1 MANAQ
6 PKFLVKLFAGLNN
19 DNKEL
24 NRPLLARVVNNKP
37 IRITQKALTKSFI
50 SGKKICSDIFIGSVV
65 IKANRTISCLG
76 FIKITA
82 LQISTTIPQFI

>member
-24 NRPLLARVVNNKP
+24 NCPLLAKAVKIKP
-37 IRITQKALTKSFI
+37 IRITQNALTK
-50 SGKKICSDIFIGSVV
+50 
-65 IKANRTISCLG
+65 
-76 FIKITA
+76 
-82 LQISTTIPQFI
+82 

>member
-24 NRPLLARVVNNKP
+24 NFPMLAKVVNIKP
-37 IRITQKALTKSFI
+37 IRITQKALTK
-50 SGKKICSDIFIGSVV
+50 
-65 IKANRTISCLG
+65 
-76 FIKITA
+76 
-82 LQISTTIPQFI
+82 

>member
-24 NRPLLARVVNNKP
+24 NRHLLARVVNNKP
-37 IRITQKALTKSFI
+37 IRITQKALTK
-50 SGKKICSDIFIGSVV
+50 
-65 IKANRTISCLG
+65 
-76 FIKITA
+76 
-82 LQISTTIPQFI
+82 

>member
-24 NRPLLARVVNNKP
+24 SRPLLARVVNNKP
-37 IRITQKALTKSFI
+37 IRITQKALTK
-50 SGKKICSDIFIGSVV
+50 
-65 IKANRTISCLG
+65 
-76 FIKITA
+76 
-82 LQISTTIPQFI
+82 

>member
-19 DNKEL
+19 DKKEL

-37 IRITQKALTKSFI
+37 IRITQKALTK
-50 SGKKICSDIFIGSVV
+50 
-65 IKANRTISCLG
+65 
-76 FIKITA
+76 
-82 LQISTTIPQFI
+82 

>member
-24 NRPLLARVVNNKP
+24 NCPMLAKVVNIKP
-37 IRITQKALTKSFI
+37 IRITQKALTK
-50 SGKKICSDIFIGSVV
+50 
-65 IKANRTISCLG
+65 
-76 FIKITA
+76 
-82 LQISTTIPQFI
+82 

>member
-24 NRPLLARVVNNKP
+24 NCPLLAKIVKDKP
-37 IRITQKALTKSFI
+37 IMITQKAL
-50 SGKKICSDIFIGSVV
+50 
-65 IKANRTISCLG
+65 IK
-76 FIKITA
+76 
-82 LQISTTIPQFI
+82 